1 MLKYEDNLWGRVD
14 FLHNRY
20 HKLYYNVNNY
30 IEMLNKFQLGFQ
42 SFSKSLNSISWKN
55 YQIYSEKKY
64 SLYPVIGSIP
74 KNISIHSKE
83 FSEISDF
90 IKSKIIE
97 QAKFSLN
104 ETYLKEQN
112 LYQNYINSK
121 KNYSNSKIDLEKS
134 KSNFNDNAKM
144 CENYMI
150 NAKKMKYNN
159 PASKKEIEKNE
170 NLANSRL
177 TNVISYENK
186 YIEYL
191 NETNKNRE
199 DANKK
204 ELDLLHFYEEIDKN
218 IVIKIKGMICMYIAG
233 LKKMYLTLLQDIT
246 WINKQFKKIDS
257 ENDTNLFVN
266 KYKSNKHK
274 DEKIPFIPYEPK
286 SSLDPSLITSTGDL
300 KKDEKL
306 LDINYEVI
314 YSLKNNLKD
323 VCTSVNL
330 EEEGKKMRLRYLT
343 SKLFKTNKDFNDED
357 KKELLSYVKD
367 IPFRQYLIIMI
378 SKQRGRGK
386 CNKTKKLINDLSD
399 LFILILEYSEKEKDY
414 EGAKSCIILSQTY
427 YYEITKDKKKYKYYL
442 FNHIKKNKWLNSI
455 EFWDNLIGLMIEN
468 EIKSNEKSTK
478 AYNLSEK
485 HKDKALNNIGFSQI
499 LTYSQNMNAFDIPK
513 ENILFVCKKYID
525 KYKIK
530 KEYADTIINNIND
543 TTKMNLEE
551 EIFEEDQKIDTS
563 MNQKR
568 KNSFSEDKKEDGN
581 INEFF
586 PSTMIKPK
594 SNLLNSFKN
603 ENNKKDDDY
612 NINKI
617 NIINED

>member
-90 IKSKIIE
+90 IKTKIIE

-159 PASKKEIEKNE
+159 PDSKKEIEKNE

-603 ENNKKDDDY
+603 ENNKKDDDS

>member
-30 IEMLNKFQLGFQ
+30 IEMLSKFQFGFQ
-42 SFSKSLNSISWKN
+42 TFSKSLNSITCKN

-83 FSEISDF
+83 FAEIADF
-90 IKSKIIE
+90 IQSKIID

-104 ETYLKEQN
+104 EAYLKEKN

-134 KSNFNDNAKM
+134 KNNFNDNAKV
-144 CENYMI
+144 CENLII

-159 PASKKEIEKNE
+159 PSSKKEIEKNE
-170 NLANSRL
+170 NLANERL
-177 TNVISYENK
+177 TNVVNYENK

-199 DANKK
+199 DVNKK

-233 LKKMYLTLLQDIT
+233 LKKMYSTLLADIT
-246 WINKQFKKIDS
+246 WINNQFKNINS
-257 ENDTNLFVN
+257 ENDTKLFVN
-266 KYKSNKHK
+266 KYKSKKHK
-274 DEKIPFIPYEPK
+274 EGKIPFIPYEPI
-286 SSLDPSLITSTGDL
+286 SSLNPSLITSTGDL

-314 YSLKNNLKD
+314 YSLKNNLKN
-323 VCTSVNL
+323 VCSSVNL
-330 EEEGKKMRLRYLT
+330 EEEGKKKRLRYLT
-343 SKLFKTNKDFNDED
+343 SKLFKSNSDFNDED
-357 KKELLSYVKD
+357 KKELLSYIKD
-367 IPFRQYLIIMI
+367 IPFRKYIVIMI
-378 SKQRGRGK
+378 SKQRGRGL
-386 CNKTKKLINDLSD
+386 CNKNQKLINDLSD
-399 LFILILEYSEKEKDY
+399 IFNLILEYSEKEKDY
-414 EGAKSCIILSQTY
+414 EGAKSCIILGQTY

-442 FNHIKKNKWLNSI
+442 FNNIKKNKWLNTI
-455 EFWDNLIGLMIEN
+455 EFWDNLVGLMIEN
-468 EIKSNEKSTK
+468 EIKNNEKSTI

-485 HKDKALNNIGFSQI
+485 HKIKALNNIGFSQL
-499 LTYSQNMNAFDIPK
+499 LTYSQNMNAFNIPK
-513 ENILFVCKKYID
+513 ESIVSICKKYID

-530 KEYADTIINNIND
+530 KEFADTIYNNLNEP
-543 TTKMNLEE
+543 TKMNL
-551 EIFEEDQKIDTS
+551 
-563 MNQKR
+563 
-568 KNSFSEDKKEDGN
+568 
-581 INEFF
+581 
-586 PSTMIKPK
+586 
-594 SNLLNSFKN
+594 
-603 ENNKKDDDY
+603 
-612 NINKI
+612 
-617 NIINED
+617 